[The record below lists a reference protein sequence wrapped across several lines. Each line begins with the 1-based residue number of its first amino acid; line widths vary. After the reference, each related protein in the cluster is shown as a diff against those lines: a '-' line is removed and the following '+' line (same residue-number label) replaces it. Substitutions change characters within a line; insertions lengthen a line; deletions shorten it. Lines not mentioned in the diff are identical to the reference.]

1 MARRRLGAVM
11 VSRTIGS
18 KSDVMIE
25 PVMYFGIGFLVAALL
40 GLLFVPLV
48 HSRAVRLTMRRLEA
62 ATPLSIAE
70 IRADKD
76 QLRAEFAMSTRR
88 LEMSVEQM
96 KAKTSGQFAEL
107 GKKADAINQL
117 KKELGEK
124 TAAIFALESH
134 DKTLRDQ
141 LRSTEE
147 EFEVKSSALHDA
159 ERALAD
165 RQADLAKLVAEL
177 GERSIMADSQRVEVA
192 ALRTQIEAMKVSVAD
207 YERAVRSTEERLA
220 RERAETEAA
229 ARQSGDERSKLDEL
243 IARAG
248 QLERQLLVQKTEAEM
263 MSRRV
268 QELETRLGE
277 QGRLLAERDFLI
289 ARLRSDLEIANKI
302 ESDLREEIDNAGGRS
317 SGAVDKFRADIGQ
330 LEAQLAAAI
339 EERSKLQREIATMKR
354 DAETTWAAER
364 VENALLRER
373 INDVAAEVARLTAVL
388 EGPGSPIE
396 TILAEA
402 IPEMAHGRPARPTG
416 TNGASGEEAAAAD
429 TPQDNKGTLAD
440 RIRALQSTASRAAS
454 N

>member
-1 MARRRLGAVM
+1 
-11 VSRTIGS
+11 
-18 KSDVMIE
+18 MIE

-48 HSRAVRLTMRRLEA
+48 HNRAVRLTMRRLEA

-96 KAKTSGQFAEL
+96 KARTTGQLAEL
-107 GKKADAINQL
+107 GKKTDAINQL

-124 TAAIFALESH
+124 TAAIFAFESRE
-134 DKTLRDQ
+134 KNLRDQ
-141 LRSTEE
+141 LRATEQ
-147 EFEVKSSALHDA
+147 EFEIKSTSLHEA
-159 ERALAD
+159 ERTLAD
-165 RQADLAKLVAEL
+165 KQADLAKIVAEL
-177 GERSIMADSQRVEVA
+177 GERSILADSQRVELA

-207 YERAVRSTEERLA
+207 YDRAVRSTEERLS
-220 RERAETEAA
+220 RERAEAEIATKQANEE
-229 ARQSGDERSKLDEL
+229 RGKLGDLST
-243 IARAG
+243 RAG
-248 QLERQLLVQKTEAEM
+248 ALEQQLLVHKTEAEVT
-263 MSRRV
+263 SRRV
-268 QELETRLGE
+268 QDLEERLRE

-289 ARLRSDLEIANKI
+289 ARLRSDLEEAVKLEN
-302 ESDLREEIDNAGGRS
+302 ELRADLDNAGGRNNS
-317 SGAVDKFRADIGQ
+317 AADKFRADIDQ

-339 EERSKLQREIATMKR
+339 EDRSRLQREVSAMKR

-396 TILAEA
+396 AMLAQTA
-402 IPEMAHGRPARPTG
+402 PERGQARAARLQSVNG
-416 TNGASGEEAAAAD
+416 TNGEGGTIGAE
-429 TPQDNKGTLAD
+429 TPDDSKGSLAD
-440 RIRALQSTASRAAS
+440 RIRALQTTASRAAS
-454 N
+454 

>member
-1 MARRRLGAVM
+1 
-11 VSRTIGS
+11 
-18 KSDVMIE
+18 MIE

-96 KAKTSGQFAEL
+96 KAKTTGQLAEL
-107 GKKADAINQL
+107 GKKTDAINQL

-124 TAAIFALESH
+124 TAAIIALESR
-134 DKTLRDQ
+134 DKNLRDQ
-141 LRSTEE
+141 LRVTEE
-147 EFEVKSSALHDA
+147 EFEVKSGALHEA
-159 ERALAD
+159 ERGLAD
-165 RQADLAKLVAEL
+165 KQADLAKIVAEL
-177 GERSIMADSQRVEVA
+177 GERSIMADSQRVELA

-207 YERAVRSTEERLA
+207 YERAVRATEEKLG
-220 RERAETEAA
+220 RERAEAEAA
-229 ARQSGDERSKLDEL
+229 ARQSGDERSKLDGL
-243 IARAG
+243 AARAG
-248 QLERQLLVQKTEAEM
+248 ELERQLLVQKTEAEV

-268 QELETRLGE
+268 NELEERLGE
-277 QGRLLAERDFLI
+277 QGRMLAERDFLI
-289 ARLRSDLEIANKI
+289 ARLRSDLEEAVKI
-302 ESDLREEIDNAGGRS
+302 ESGLREEIENAGGRT
-317 SGAVDKFRADIGQ
+317 SGAVDKFRADIKQ

-339 EERSKLQREIATMKR
+339 EERTKLQRENAVMKR

-388 EGPGSPIE
+388 EGPGSAIE
-396 TILAEA
+396 TLLAQA
-402 IPEMAHGRPARPTG
+402 IPDTGHARAPG
-416 TNGASGEEAAAAD
+416 INGEGDAAIDA
-429 TPQDNKGTLAD
+429 PQDNKGTLAD
-440 RIRALQSTASRAAS
+440 RIRALQTTASRAAS

>member
-1 MARRRLGAVM
+1 
-11 VSRTIGS
+11 
-18 KSDVMIE
+18 MIE

-40 GLLFVPLV
+40 GLLFIPLV
-48 HSRAVRLTMRRLEA
+48 HGRAVRLTMRRLEA

-96 KAKTSGQFAEL
+96 KARATGQLADL
-107 GKKADAINQL
+107 GKKTDAINQL

-124 TAAIFALESH
+124 TAAILALESH
-134 DKTLRDQ
+134 DKNLRDQ
-141 LRSTEE
+141 LRSTED
-147 EFEVKSSALHDA
+147 EFEIKSSSLREA
-159 ERALAD
+159 ERTLAD
-165 RQADLAKLVAEL
+165 KQADLARLVAEL
-177 GERSIMADSQRVEVA
+177 GERSIMADSQRVELA

-207 YERAVRSTEERLA
+207 YQRAVRSTEERLA

-229 ARQSGDERSKLDEL
+229 AKQSGEERGKLDGL
-243 IARAG
+243 AARTG
-248 QLERQLLVQKTEAEM
+248 ELERELLVQKTEAEV

-289 ARLRSDLEIANKI
+289 ARLRSDLEAANKI
-302 ESDLREEIDNAGGRS
+302 ESDLREEIDNAGGRT

-339 EERSKLQREIATMKR
+339 EERTKLQREIAVMRR

-402 IPEMAHGRPARPTG
+402 IPEMGQGRAARAPGING
-416 TNGASGEEAAAAD
+416 TSGEAGATMD
-429 TPQDNKGTLAD
+429 SPQDNKGTLAD